1 MNEIKQYKKLT
12 FVELKDGRTLTTEK
26 TPEEIYKRLD
36 VHSHIMINGELH
48 SKFSI
53 INAVPQNLDDVE
65 ELIKM
70 QSKEIQLKMRDK
82 RKWLK
87 QNMWKE
93 MTLSYAQNYLA
104 NLMANYGN
112 N

>member
-1 MNEIKQYKKLT
+1 MNEIKQYKRLT

-36 VHSHIMINGELH
+36 AHSHIMINGELH

-53 INAVPQNLDDVE
+53 INAVPQTLDDVE

-70 QSKEIQLKMRDK
+70 QSKEIQQKMRDK
-82 RKWLK
+82 RKRLK
-87 QNMWKE
+87 MNMWKE
-93 MTLSYAQNYLA
+93 MTLSYAQNYLS
-104 NLMANYGN
+104 NLINNGN
-112 N
+112 